1 MNNRKH
7 EWTKHGTCALN
18 VPPIADESD
27 YFKTSLDLRDKFD
40 FGPILEGSGIVPDDD
55 KLYDLGDM
63 TSAIKK
69 VLGVDPGLTCYV
81 NKGEKKQYLSQMQI
95 CLSKTFEQMECA
107 ERSIEILEINS
118 VRAETDCQHGIP
130 VHYPTIHYTP
140 GVNKIDVPQI
150 ERAFFKFM
158 TDRMWHFVI
167 LFVLIVL
174 VLKIV
179 CFQKT
184 EVRVEEV
191 MDQKPQKL

>member
-1 MNNRKH
+1 M
-7 EWTKHGTCALN
+7 
-18 VPPIADESD
+18 PPISDESD

-40 FGPILEGSGIVPDDD
+40 FGPILQGNGIVPDDD
-55 KLYDLGDM
+55 KLYDLDDM

-81 NKGEKKQYLSQMQI
+81 IKGESKQYLSQMQI
-95 CLSKTFEQMECA
+95 CLSKTFEQMECV
-107 ERSIEILEINS
+107 ERSIDMLEINS
-118 VRAETDCQHGIP
+118 VKATQTDCQHGIP

-140 GVNKIDVPQI
+140 AVRKLDVPQI
-150 ERAFFKFM
+150 EQAFSKFM
-158 TDRMWHFVI
+158 TERVWHFAI

-191 MDQKPQKL
+191 MDQKPRKL